1 MTKGLSRRQ
10 FCVVTGAGIVA
21 GACGSGGGGGGG
33 GKDLSAPSDMALGRD
48 MADPTCPANNK
59 LNAGPTT
66 KFAVG
71 AAPTYFGC
79 SHVLV
84 LRDAGG
90 LYAMSAVCT
99 HEGCDVFFA
108 TATKDL
114 ECPCHQ
120 SVFDLNGAVTM
131 SPATIPLPHFAVSVD
146 GGGNVIVDL
155 ASPVPAGTRL
165 AVQD

>member
-21 GACGSGGGGGGG
+21 GACGGGGGSTSGDGGVH
-33 GKDLSAPSDMALGRD
+33 DLAAPADMAAGRD
-48 MADPTCPANNK
+48 MSDPSCPIGN
-59 LNAGPTT
+59 LVNAGAAT

-71 AAPTYFGC
+71 TSTYFAC
-79 SHVLV
+79 AHLLV

-108 TATKDL
+108 AATHDF

-120 SVFDLNGAVTM
+120 SVFDFNGAVTM
-131 SPATIPLPHFAVSVD
+131 APATAPLPHFSLSVD
-146 GGGNVIVDL
+146 NNGNVIVDMGK
-155 ASPVPAGTRL
+155 PVAPTTR
-165 AVQD
+165 V